1 MSIGVVAVGIG
12 LAAADFH
19 GLDTVRLSSVDARFA
34 ARGAQGPRN
43 DIVLVGIDD
52 ASLEQLERW
61 PFSRTLH
68 ARMLRRLAAAG
79 ARLVVYDVDFDRP
92 SNDAADI
99 ALYDAAGVAKPV
111 VFGTAGI
118 RADGTTQVL
127 GGDQNL
133 RSIGAR
139 AAAGLFPRDA
149 DGVVRHYAAEIKHLP
164 SVTSAVAGHPSSGW
178 IDVRGP
184 GGTFT
189 TLSFVDVLRGQFDPS
204 SLRGKIVVVGATA
217 PVIHDEHRTAV
228 DAALSGAELQAN
240 AIDTALRG
248 SPLGDAPGW
257 QGLLAV
263 VVLALVAPLA
273 GMRVGIAGIAGIGA
287 AVSIVWLALAQI
299 AFDSGTVLDVVSPL
313 LALAVGLVGTG
324 GRQAIADGRE
334 RATLRREFAA
344 FHPLLVDQVLTG
356 DARALVGPE
365 DIIGGYRLEEIIG
378 QGGMGVVYRAR
389 QLTLERNE
397 AVKLISEAYAANPS
411 YRERFVRES
420 RLAARI
426 EHPHVVPIY
435 NAGGDRGLLYI
446 AMRLID
452 GVTLSDAVGVHGPL
466 GLRDTVGLIEQLA
479 DALNASHALGLIHR
493 DVKPANILIT
503 EGTTSHVYLTDFG
516 IAHDT
521 NAQDAQHDGQRVA
534 GSPEYLAPEQL
545 GVGEIGPWTDVYA
558 LAGVLVFCLTGA
570 PPFPRHTVSEMLAA
584 HLTAPPPR
592 LSTVRAGLPSGLD
605 RVLLRGLAKA
615 PEDRPAT
622 VLEFAA
628 EVIDAAQVASVT
640 PKPLR

>member
-1 MSIGVVAVGIG
+1 LNTRRFISLLSIGVLAAGIG
-12 LAAADFH
+12 LAAAAFH
-19 GLDTVRLSSVDARFA
+19 GLDTVRSSSVDARFA
-34 ARGAQGPRN
+34 VRGAQGPG
-43 DIVLVGIDD
+43 DDVVLVGIDD
-52 ASLEQLERW
+52 SSLEQLPRW

-68 ARMLRRLAAAG
+68 ASMLRRLAGAG
-79 ARLVVYDVDFDRP
+79 ARLIVYDVDFDRP
-92 SNDAADI
+92 SDLAADN
-99 ALYDAAGVAKPV
+99 ALYDAAGVARPV

-149 DGVVRHYAAEIKHLP
+149 DGVVRHYSAAIKHLP
-164 SVTSAVAGHPSSGW
+164 SVASVVAGRPSSGW

-184 GGTFT
+184 GGTFA
-189 TLSFVDVLRGQFDPS
+189 TLSFVDVLRGRFDPA

-228 DAALSGAELQAN
+228 DAAMSGAELQAN

-248 SPLGDAPGW
+248 SPLRDAPGW
-257 QGLLAV
+257 QGLLAIV
-263 VVLALVAPLA
+263 GLALVAPLA
-273 GMRVGIAGIAGIGA
+273 GMRLGIGGIAGIGA
-287 AVSIVWLALAQI
+287 AVAIVWLALAQI

-313 LALAVGLVGTG
+313 LALAVGVVGTG
-324 GRQAIADGRE
+324 GRQAIADSRE

-356 DARALVGPE
+356 DASALVGPE

-397 AVKLISEAYAANPS
+397 AVKLIGEAYAANPS

-452 GVTLSDAVGVHGPL
+452 GVTLGDAVRRHGPL

-493 DVKPANILIT
+493 DVKPTNILIT
-503 EGTTSHVYLTDFG
+503 EGTTSHV
-516 IAHDT
+516 
-521 NAQDAQHDGQRVA
+521 NA
-534 GSPEYLAPEQL
+534 SPAVPNTSRPSSSAW
-545 GVGEIGPWTDVYA
+545 GRSDRGPTS
-558 LAGVLVFCLTGA
+558 T
-570 PPFPRHTVSEMLAA
+570 
-584 HLTAPPPR
+584 R
-592 LSTVRAGLPSGLD
+592 L
-605 RVLLRGLAKA
+605 
-615 PEDRPAT
+615 PACWCS
-622 VLEFAA
+622 A
-628 EVIDAAQVASVT
+628 
-640 PKPLR
+640 